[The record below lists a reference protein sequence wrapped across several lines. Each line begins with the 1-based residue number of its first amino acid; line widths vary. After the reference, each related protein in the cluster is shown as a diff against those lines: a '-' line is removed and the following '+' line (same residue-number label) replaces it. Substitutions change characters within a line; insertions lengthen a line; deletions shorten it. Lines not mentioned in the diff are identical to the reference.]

1 MPRYPKELRLGDAV
15 AKGAYC
21 YSDPHIPISPLGF
34 DVLGHF
40 AHCFYKPYTITVD
53 FTAMSL
59 YIARGTAAA

>member
-21 YSDPHIPISPLGF
+21 YSDPRIPISPLGF